1 MKDVAC
7 KEATEIE
14 LTTPIE
20 KSSGVA
26 TLTREKVQDYL
37 RQLTGK
43 PLTVSAFR
51 QLGDSPEASAIKSY
65 GYGVPIRIDY
75 TINGEPQTAVLHT
88 LSPGPFGHEY
98 MADRA
103 QILVWEH
110 GAFNRLPRHVRS
122 LDVGAFTSTHG
133 MISLGHVDELFLL
146 THYVEGK
153 GYSEDLIRLK
163 NGGEV
168 TELDLARCDALCD
181 YLVEIH
187 QIRGPD
193 PGLYIRHI
201 RELVGHGECIMGL
214 MDSYPPDHPFLTPS
228 LLELIEHFCVQW
240 RWRLKTFTHRLRQI
254 HGDFHPWNILFQDG
268 VNFRLLDRSRGE
280 YGDPANDVASLTLN
294 YVFFSLQQNRAFEG
308 VFARL
313 FERFWERYLS
323 KSGDQEILKVIA
335 PFFAFRGLVM
345 ASPVWYPRLSD
356 PIRTKLFS
364 FIRAVLETE
373 RFNPLLINQYCSRFQ

>member
-1 MKDVAC
+1 MRDVAC

-14 LTTPIE
+14 LTAPIE
-20 KSSGVA
+20 KSVGVA

-43 PLTVSAFR
+43 PLTVSAFH

-75 TINGEPQTAVLHT
+75 TINGYPQTAVLHT

-103 QILVWEH
+103 QILLWEH
-110 GAFNRLPRHVRS
+110 GAFNKLPRHVHS
-122 LDVGAFTSTHG
+122 LDVGAFTSTHD

-163 NGGEV
+163 NGVEL

-193 PGLYIRHI
+193 PGFYIRHV

-228 LLELIEHFCVQW
+228 LLELIEHSCLQW

-294 YVFFSLQQNRAFEG
+294 YVFFSLQQNGGFEG

-323 KSGDQEILKVIA
+323 KSGDQEILQVIA

-345 ASPVWYPRLSD
+345 ASPVWYPRLSN
-356 PIRTKLFS
+356 PIRKKLFS

-373 RFNPLLINQYCSRFQ
+373 RFNPVLVNQYCSRFQ